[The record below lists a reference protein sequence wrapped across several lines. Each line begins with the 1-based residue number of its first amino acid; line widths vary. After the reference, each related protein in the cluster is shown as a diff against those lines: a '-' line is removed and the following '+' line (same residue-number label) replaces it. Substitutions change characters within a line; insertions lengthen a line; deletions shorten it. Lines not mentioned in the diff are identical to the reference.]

1 LGRRFFLAFDVPGP
15 TVGASLLAMAFFQAL
30 GFFGLGYI
38 AVAAVTAA

>member
-1 LGRRFFLAFDVPGP
+1 MPDVLDQK

-38 AVAAVTAA
+38 SVASGAAAGGFA